1 MNKFVKRGCTVL
13 LALTLALGMSVSAF
27 AAGEP
32 TVKKDYQLTNAGT
45 TSPEETF
52 QFTVE
57 KVGVTDGTKADGS
70 PLTTDDMPALTI
82 DPAHYAGGGAGS
94 ENEVKNLTISHTAPF
109 PNVGVYTYTVKETKG
124 NTAGVTY
131 YEKTMKLVVTVTH
144 GKGDKLVETYAFYP
158 DASNP
163 TSETK
168 GDAIVNTYSA
178 GSLHVGKHVS
188 GNLGNK
194 AQKFNIDV
202 TFTAPD
208 NQTVRS
214 TITYGDEENP
224 NTITPA
230 DFENEKHAVTVTI
243 SLADDQAIVFNNVPY
258 GVTYKVQEKKY
269 EGYTTTYSENS
280 ETPKGADYVQGTIN
294 KEHTVADILN
304 TKEGTVD
311 TGVILHS
318 APYILLLVG
327 VGAAA
332 VAFLI
337 LKKHR
342 EV

>member
-70 PLTTDDMPALTI
+70 PLTKDDMP
-82 DPAHYAGGGAGS
+82 
-94 ENEVKNLTISHTAPF
+94 NLTIEDVSYADGEAGSANSVKPLVVKADRAF
-109 PNVGVYTYTVKETKG
+109 PNVGIYTYTVTEEAG
-124 NTAGVTY
+124 DTAGVTY
-131 YEKTMKLVVTVTH
+131 NGKTMTLMATVHYDKNNEMVTS
-144 GKGDKLVETYAFYP
+144 YAFK
-158 DASNP
+158 DK
-163 TSETK
+163 ETK
-168 GDAIVNTYSA
+168 ISNIVNTYSA
-178 GSLHVGKHVS
+178 GTLNVGKRVV
-188 GNLGNK
+188 GNLGDRTK
-194 AQKFNIDV
+194 KFDIKV
-202 TFTAPD
+202 TFTAPE

-214 TITYGDEENP
+214 TITYGDEKNP
-224 NTITPA
+224 KTITPE
-230 DFENEKHAVTVTI
+230 DFAKNPDHAVTVTI
-243 SLADDQAIVFNNVPY
+243 SLASDQSMQFKNVPY
-258 GVTYKVQEKKY
+258 GVKYTVKENEYKGYTPVYSYAGEGADHY
-269 EGYTTTYSENS
+269 EG
-280 ETPKGADYVQGTIN
+280 TIDTALMIAHIDN
-294 KEHTVADILN
+294 E
-304 TKEGTVD
+304 KEGEVD

-318 APYILLLVG
+318 APYILLLAG

>member
-52 QFTVE
+52 QFTVQ

-70 PLTTDDMPALTI
+70 PLTTEDMPALTI
-82 DPAHYAGGGAGS
+82 ADATYAAGGAGS
-94 ENEVKNLTISHTAPF
+94 ADKVQNLTISHTDPF
-109 PNVGVYTYTVKETKG
+109 PNVGVYTYTVQETKG

-131 YEKTMKLVVTVTH
+131 YEKTMKLVVTVAH
-144 GKGDKLVETYAFYP
+144 GDGDALDETYAFYP
-158 DASNP
+158 DASNA
-163 TSETK
+163 TTATK

-178 GSLHVGKHVS
+178 GTLNVGKRVV
-188 GNLGNK
+188 GNLGDRTK
-194 AQKFNIDV
+194 KFDIKV
-202 TFTAPD
+202 TFTAPE

-214 TITYGDEENP
+214 TITYGDEMNP
-224 NTITPA
+224 KTITPE
-230 DFENEKHAVTVTI
+230 DFAKNPDHAVTVTI
-243 SLADDQAIVFNNVPY
+243 SLASDQSMQFKNVPY
-258 GVTYKVQEKKY
+258 GVKYTVKENEYKGYTPVYSYAGEGADHY
-269 EGYTTTYSENS
+269 EG
-280 ETPKGADYVQGTIN
+280 TIDTALMIAHIDN
-294 KEHTVADILN
+294 E
-304 TKEGTVD
+304 KEGEVD

-332 VAFLI
+332 VVFLI
-337 LKKHR
+337 LRKHR

>member
-27 AAGEP
+27 AADEP
-32 TVKKDYQLTNAGT
+32 TVKKDYQLTNADT

-52 QFTVE
+52 QFTVK

-70 PLTTDDMPALTI
+70 PLTEDDMPNLTI
-82 DPAHYAGGGAGS
+82 AAATYTAGGAGS
-94 ENEVKNLTISHTAPF
+94 ANEVKNLTISHTAPF

-178 GSLHVGKHVS
+178 GSLTVTKEVKGGFGDKNMVFNFEVDFVAPE
-188 GNLGNK
+188 G
-194 AQKFNIDV
+194 QKVN
-202 TFTAPD
+202 
-208 NQTVRS
+208 S
-214 TITYGDEENP
+214 TITVQGDGTDY
-224 NTITPA
+224 TIIPSNWITDETDGLSRA
-230 DFENEKHAVTVTI
+230 CASFSLKAGQSVT
-243 SLADDQAIVFNNVPY
+243 LGNVPY
-258 GVTYKVQEKKY
+258 GVTYTVTEDDYTDQGYDEPTYDEKR
-269 EGYTTTYSENS
+269 N
-280 ETPKGADYVQGTIN
+280 GTIKAATVSTTVINN
-294 KEHTVADILN
+294 KPA
-304 TKEGTVD
+304 TVD

-318 APYILLLVG
+318 APYVLLLAG

>member
-32 TVKKDYQLTNAGT
+32 MVKKDYQLANAGT
-45 TSPEETF
+45 TSPGEIF

-70 PLTTDDMPALTI
+70 PLTEDDMPNLTI
-82 DPAHYAGGGAGS
+82 ADATYAAGGAGS
-94 ENEVKNLTISHTAPF
+94 ADEVQNLTISHTAPF

-131 YEKTMKLVVTVTH
+131 YEKTMKLVVTVAH
-144 GKGDKLVETYAFYP
+144 GDGDALVETYAFYP

-178 GSLHVGKHVS
+178 GSLTVTKEVKGGFGDK
-188 GNLGNK
+188 NK
-194 AQKFNIDV
+194 SFNFSV
-202 TFTAPD
+202 TFNVTGD
-208 NQTVRS
+208 KTVKS
-214 TITYGDEENP
+214 TISYG
-224 NTITPA
+224 TQSITPEAMA
-230 DFENEKHAVTVTI
+230 DGQETVYFSLKDGEKME
-243 SLADDQAIVFNNVPY
+243 FKNVPY
-258 GVTYKVQEKKY
+258 GVTYTVTESNAT
-269 EGYTTTYSENS
+269 GYTQEYDANKS
-280 ETPKGADYVQGTIN
+280 GTIN
-294 KEHTVADILN
+294 APSVSTVVTN
-304 TKEGTVD
+304 TKPATVD

-318 APYILLLVG
+318 APYVLLLVG